1 MHALF
6 SFYIFSEFSYST
18 LSLNLSCIFLKHIFS
33 MQRRSSAQKGR
44 PPPAGGKPKPV
55 PSKRKPT
62 LPQCRCL
69 YAYDAQDLDEL
80 SFNEGDVIEI
90 LKEGECRLTYKIQI
104 DNTISTIFNSNYFLK
119 SLKSATPLITSHS
132 TCDFGN
138 PSTSSFFETLITA
151 SAFLIIELPKC
162 PVA

>member
-1 MHALF
+1 
-6 SFYIFSEFSYST
+6 
-18 LSLNLSCIFLKHIFS
+18 

-55 PSKRKPT
+55 PSKRKPA

-104 DNTISTIFNSNYFLK
+104 DNTISTISNLNHFLSDPNGWWRGRLRGK
-119 SLKSATPLITSHS
+119 EGLFPNNYIEKIWRHLADDDKNKNRKHLLQALTDSRRTSPLDLDTCIPFLVGKCSL
-132 TCDFGN
+132 F
-138 PSTSSFFETLITA
+138 
-151 SAFLIIELPKC
+151 
-162 PVA
+162 